1 MAPDAG
7 EPGFHFAYFFNYFEF
22 HGLYLLKLWLI
33 D

>member
-7 EPGFHFAYFFNYFEF
+7 EPGFHFAYLFDYFEI
-22 HGLYLLKLWLI
+22 HGSYLLKLRLI